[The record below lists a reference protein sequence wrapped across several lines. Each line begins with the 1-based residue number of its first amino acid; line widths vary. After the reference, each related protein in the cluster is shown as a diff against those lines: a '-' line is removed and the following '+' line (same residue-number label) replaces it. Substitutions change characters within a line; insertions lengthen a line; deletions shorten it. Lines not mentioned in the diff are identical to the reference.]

1 MVFNFF
7 NFIIIISKV
16 LSITYPIKFKPD
28 SYILENPLNKTSI
41 KTTGYY
47 NLKIKQNGSEIIL
60 TPSLYFP
67 IIMFFNDTIELNKKI
82 NENTYSIKY
91 IENKKYEFNIYNST
105 FQLFNETNISLI
117 YGHSNNSKPNHCG
130 ENSKGIFGLSLTKKL
145 IDNNNT
151 IFPFNLYETLNE
163 RKEDKYVI
171 FEPHYDHNCNIIES
185 SMTLGQGNDSEF
197 THAFTVNHNSNENE
211 SWSVKLVTL
220 YFSNENN
227 KALRKDGQSIYPK
240 EKKIHFEEG
249 DQRYM
254 ILNEDYAN
262 QIKENYF
269 ETNCALEKIDSKYKY
284 LICDES
290 IDITDLY
297 IQFDDYGYKVDRSL
311 IWENYTVNETG
322 TYVRLRIQFDEES
335 NDLYIFSGILGNF
348 RRKYSIEK
356 DGSTKIYIEKGYCNP
371 DIRDWSQL
379 SHIIIVSII
388 FLFIVVTAVFVMRMM
403 KKDTNDSIN
412 YNNMQQI

>member
-16 LSITYPIKFKPD
+16 LSITYPITFKPD
-28 SYILENPLNKTSI
+28 YYILENPLNKTSN
-41 KTTGYY
+41 KTTGHY
-47 NLKIKQNGSEIIL
+47 NVIIKQNGIEIIL

-67 IIMFFNDTIELNKKI
+67 IIMFFNDTIESNKKI

-105 FQLFNETNISLI
+105 FQLFDETNISLI
-117 YGHSNNSKPNHCG
+117 YGHSNNTKPNHCE
-130 ENSKGIFGLSLTKKL
+130 ENSKGIFGLSPTKKL

-151 IFPFNLYETLNE
+151 LFPFNLYETLNE
-163 RKEDKYVI
+163 TKENKYVI
-171 FEPHYDHNCNIIES
+171 FEPHYDQNCNIIES
-185 SMTLGQGNDSEF
+185 SMTLGQGNDSNF
-197 THAFTVNHNSNENE
+197 THAFTVNNNSNENE

-220 YFSNENN
+220 YFSNEID
-227 KALRKDGQSIYPK
+227 KTLRKEGQLIYPN

-269 ETNCALEKIDSKYKY
+269 DDNCTLEKIDSKYKY
-284 LICDES
+284 LICNES
-290 IDITDLY
+290 IDITDLFL
-297 IQFDDYGYKVDRSL
+297 QFEDYGYKVDKSL
-311 IWENYTVNETG
+311 IWENYTNETG
-322 TYVRLRIQFDEES
+322 WYVKLKIQFDYDS
-335 NDLYIFSGILGNF
+335 NDTYIFSGILGTF
-348 RRKYSIEK
+348 RRKYSKEK
-356 DGSTKIYIEKGYCNP
+356 DGSTKIYIETGYCNP
-371 DIRDWSQL
+371 DIRNWSQL

-388 FLFIVVTAVFVMRMM
+388 FIFIVVTAIFVMKMM
-403 KKDTNDSIN
+403 KKDTNDSVD
-412 YNNMQQI
+412 YNNIQQI